1 MIKATLRF
9 VRLLKIYR
17 YINKLEHALHDAA
30 KICLEFQDRYT
41 DDILIYNK
49 LFRIGSKL
57 YMCQRDMEYIRDL
70 AREKIKK

>member
-1 MIKATLRF
+1 MI
-9 VRLLKIYR
+9 LKMYR
-17 YINKLEHALHDAA
+17 YINKLEHALNDASR
-30 KICLEFQDRYT
+30 ICLEFQDRYT

-57 YMCQRDMEYIRDL
+57 YMCERDMEYIRDL